1 MAKRDAALV
10 KRQQI
15 ARASQ
20 MMFLWVAGASVVVGA
35 ATVSSV
41 FMVQKFAH
49 NQSII
54 NEKNA
59 TVQVLEANNET
70 IEDLRD
76 QVRVLSTNSD
86 LASAKS
92 FSSEETIRVVLD
104 ALPDT
109 LNTPALGASIQRVL
123 VNIPGVELDTLAFE
137 DASATAAVPVE
148 TPAADAG
155 TTGDA
160 TTTAPVIDTTTA
172 ASLTPITF
180 TMKLVAQNPT
190 VAAEML
196 TRLEKSIRAINVK
209 TSKLEANGT
218 MVTMT
223 ITGEAYY
230 QAPATVELTAK
241 PVGTKR

>member
-15 ARASQ
+15 AKASR

-35 ATVSSV
+35 AAVSSV

-54 NEKNA
+54 NEKNT

-70 IEDLRD
+70 IEELRN

-123 VNIPGVELDTLAFE
+123 VNIPGIELDTLAFE
-137 DASATAAVPVE
+137 DASATTAVPVE
-148 TPAADAG
+148 TPTDG
-155 TTGDA
+155 TGATGE
-160 TTTAPVIDTTTA
+160 TPAPIIDTTTA

-180 TMKLVAQNPT
+180 TMKLVAQDPT
-190 VAAEML
+190 VAAKML

-241 PVGTKR
+241 PVGAKQ